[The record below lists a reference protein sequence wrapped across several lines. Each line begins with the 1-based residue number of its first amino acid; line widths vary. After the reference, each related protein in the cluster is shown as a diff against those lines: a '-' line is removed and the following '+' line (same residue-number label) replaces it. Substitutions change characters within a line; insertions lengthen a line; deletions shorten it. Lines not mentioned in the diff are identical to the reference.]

1 MFAYPFVRAR
11 TYKGIVAD
19 CCVKRTATPVCHLTG
34 HRLGSVSEASTS
46 TSRTDGVSQANL
58 QENHLDESPR
68 GLIIMA
74 VVGVAVG
81 ILSGLFGI
89 GGGTVIV
96 PALVWLGLTQRHAA
110 ATSMMAIVPTA
121 VSGVVS
127 YAVEGD
133 VDWAAAAL
141 VFCGMFVGGQIG
153 SWLLAK
159 LPELVLRWAFV
170 LFLVFVIVNQAMSNP
185 SRDARIVMHAGTIA
199 GLVAFGLIAG
209 ILAGLLGI
217 GGGAICVPA
226 LSILFGASDLIAR
239 GTSLLAMFPNAIT
252 TSVANVRRHLVHVK
266 AAVIIGITAAIT
278 APFGTWMAAAV
289 SPRAGAILFTV
300 YLCVLLVRSLWV
312 AIQAT
317 RR

>member
-1 MFAYPFVRAR
+1 MN
-11 TYKGIVAD
+11 TGD
-19 CCVKRTATPVCHLTG
+19 ATNNI
-34 HRLGSVSEASTS
+34 E
-46 TSRTDGVSQANL
+46 Q
-58 QENHLDESPR
+58 NHLDESPR

-81 ILSGLFGI
+81 VLSGMFGI

-121 VSGVVS
+121 VSGVIS
-127 YAVEGD
+127 YAFESD
-133 VDWAAAAL
+133 VDWIVAAI
-141 VFCGMFVGGQIG
+141 VFAGMFVGGQIG
-153 SWLLAK
+153 SWLLSK

-170 LFLVFVIVNQAMSNP
+170 VFLLFVMVNQAMSNP
-185 SRDARIVMHAGTIA
+185 SRDSRIELTVGTVV
-199 GLVAFGLIAG
+199 GLIVFGVIAG

-252 TSVANVRRHLVHVK
+252 TSVANVRRRMVHVK
-266 AAVIIGITAAIT
+266 AALIIGIVAALT
-278 APFGTWMAAAV
+278 APLGTWIASAV
-289 SPRAGAILFTV
+289 TPRTGAILFTA
-300 YLCVLLVRSLWV
+300 YLCVLLVRSFWV
-312 AIQAT
+312 AFKAT

>member
-1 MFAYPFVRAR
+1 M
-11 TYKGIVAD
+11 
-19 CCVKRTATPVCHLTG
+19 
-34 HRLGSVSEASTS
+34 SEVSI
-46 TSRTDGVSQANL
+46 D
-58 QENHLDESPR
+58 ENHLDESPR
-68 GLIIMA
+68 GMVIMA

-89 GGGTVIV
+89 GGGTIIV

-133 VDWAAAAL
+133 VDWIAAAIIFA
-141 VFCGMFVGGQIG
+141 GMFVGGQIG
-153 SWLLAK
+153 SWLLSK

-185 SRDARIVMHAGTIA
+185 SRDSTIHMHAGTI
-199 GLVAFGLIAG
+199 VGLIVFGVIAG
-209 ILAGLLGI
+209 VLAGLLGI

-226 LSILFGASDLIAR
+226 LSIIFGASDLIAR

-252 TSVANVRRHLVHVK
+252 TSVANARRRMVHVK
-266 AAVIIGITAAIT
+266 AALIIGIVAAAT
-278 APFGTWMAAAV
+278 APLGTWMASAV
-289 SPRAGAILFTV
+289 TPRTGAILFTV
-300 YLCVLLVRSLWV
+300 YLCALLIRSIWV
-312 AIQAT
+312 AIKAT